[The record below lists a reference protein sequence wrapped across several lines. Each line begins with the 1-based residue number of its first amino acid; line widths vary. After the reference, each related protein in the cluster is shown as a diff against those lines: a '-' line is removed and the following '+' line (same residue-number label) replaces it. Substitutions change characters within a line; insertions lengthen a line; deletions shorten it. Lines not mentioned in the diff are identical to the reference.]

1 MPGPY
6 VGNAASFL
14 VETLVGLYILAVLLR
29 FLLQLVGA
37 EFYNP
42 VSQFLVQVTEPV
54 LGPVRRIVPGLWGI
68 EIGTVLV
75 LLALTLAKLYLL
87 AWIAGV
93 VPAVGGM
100 LVLAVADLTRLTVY
114 VLLIA
119 VLIRV
124 ILSWIGPRS
133 YNPALGLLY
142 SLTESVMAPARR
154 LLPAIGGI
162 DLSPIIVF
170 IVLTLVLQLL
180 VHPLTD
186 IGRALAFA

>member
-6 VGNAASFL
+6 VGNAAGFL

-54 LGPVRRIVPGLWGI
+54 LGPVRRVVPGLWGI
-68 EIGTVLV
+68 ELGTVLV

-87 AWIAGV
+87 AWIAGA
-93 VPAVGGM
+93 VPALGGM

-124 ILSWIGPRS
+124 ILSWVGPRS

-142 SLTESVMAPARR
+142 SLTEPVMAPARR

-170 IVLTLVLQLL
+170 IVLTLVLQLI